1 MSETQE
7 NAQPESSKPT
17 PLDNL
22 KVNESMTEDVKKLLL
37 KASEL
42 LQTLGNSSRTMYDY
56 TSAKAI
62 EKATKELSA
71 AIDSFEKYL

>member
-71 AIDSFEKYL
+71 TIDSFEKYL